1 MDVEVLE
8 VLLTYMLVSFGEREV
23 VNVCLVE
30 ADVGTYL
37 CLLLGKRGRERERE
51 RESVWIAS
59 DV

>member
-30 ADVGTYL
+30 ADAC
-37 CLLLGKRGRERERE
+37 CLANEGERERERE